1 MTAFTYEE
9 QGNKKYLVYEKMPE
23 DTLDTLTLEMISNNQ
38 IEGLAPTNHIQIDDH
53 FFMKYDITGCKSL
66 REYLQGTISRKQ
78 LFDIMESIADTAIE
92 AED

>member
-53 FFMKYDITGCKSL
+53 FL
-66 REYLQGTISRKQ
+66 
-78 LFDIMESIADTAIE
+78 
-92 AED
+92 